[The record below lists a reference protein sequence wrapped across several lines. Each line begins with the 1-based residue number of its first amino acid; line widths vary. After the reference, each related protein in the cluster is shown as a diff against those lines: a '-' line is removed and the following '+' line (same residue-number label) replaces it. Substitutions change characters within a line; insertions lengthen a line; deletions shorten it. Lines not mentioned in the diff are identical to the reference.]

1 MNINMSKVQSKEE
14 IDRAIVSFL
23 LRRIDL
29 TMCLDDL
36 KRCKDL

>member
-1 MNINMSKVQSKEE
+1 MNINVSKVQSKEE

-29 TMCLDDL
+29 KMCLFDFNIFKFL
-36 KRCKDL
+36 

>member
-29 TMCLDDL
+29 KMCLDAL
-36 KRCKDL
+36 KICKVL